1 MQFSNVVL
9 PAPFGP
15 MTPMTSPCSTS
26 KLTPASALTPPK
38 RLLTSRTASK
48 LIPAPTLALPRKR
61 GREEV
66 RPSCAGLAQRLPEIA
81 QRELAST
88 AEEVDHAA
96 RNEDDAD
103 GEQDA
108 QADLRKDGPRATTGQ
123 RLDDQLERDRA
134 GDRAKHRAGPA
145 DDRHQ
150 DHLDVVGD
158 GEGVVLV
165 DEAVPLGED
174 RAGDPGQR
182 RGDAECRYF

>member
-1 MQFSNVVL
+1 MQLSKVVL

-15 MTPMTSPCSTS
+15 MMPRTSPCSTS
-26 KLTPASALTPPK
+26 KVTPARALTPPK
-38 RLLTSRTASK
+38 RLLRSRTASK
-48 LIPAPTLALPRKR
+48 LIPAPTLTLPRKR
-61 GREEV
+61 GREILH
-66 RPSCAGLAQRLPEIA
+66 SCAGLAQGLPEIA

-134 GDRAKHRAGPA
+134 GARAQHRAGPA
-145 DDRHQ
+145 DDGHQ

-158 GEGVVLV
+158 GK
-165 DEAVPLGED
+165 
-174 RAGDPGQR
+174 
-182 RGDAECRYF
+182 